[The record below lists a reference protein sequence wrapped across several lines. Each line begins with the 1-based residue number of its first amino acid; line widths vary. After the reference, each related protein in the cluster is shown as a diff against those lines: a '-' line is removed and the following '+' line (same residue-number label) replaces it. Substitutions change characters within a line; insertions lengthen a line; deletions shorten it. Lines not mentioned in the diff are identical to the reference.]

1 MNIAVV
7 DDIASER
14 ALLSGIIGEYAALCR
29 LALPVTEFDSAES
42 FLSVYRPFSFFAIFM
57 DIYMDGMNGVEAA
70 AEIRKTDADAHIIF
84 LTTSNAHMP
93 EAFHLHAYDYLD
105 KPASRGR
112 LFAVLDDLL
121 KQHTSNS
128 NAPQLS
134 FSSDRIKVSIPYP
147 DVRLVRTA
155 KSNYIEVFDTAGN
168 AYLTHMTFSTAK
180 ELLEKDGRFLSLNRG
195 LLVNMDE
202 VVDIEEGICTL
213 KDGMTLP
220 VNVRK
225 TKSIM
230 DIFQNYM
237 FEKIR
242 KEGRDR
248 RTRK

>member
-1 MNIAVV
+1 
-7 DDIASER
+7 
-14 ALLSGIIGEYAALCR
+14 
-29 LALPVTEFDSAES
+29 
-42 FLSVYRPFSFFAIFM
+42 
-57 DIYMDGMNGVEAA
+57 
-70 AEIRKTDADAHIIF
+70 
-84 LTTSNAHMP
+84 
-93 EAFHLHAYDYLD
+93 
-105 KPASRGR
+105 
-112 LFAVLDDLL
+112 
-121 KQHTSNS
+121 
-128 NAPQLS
+128 
-134 FSSDRIKVSIPYP
+134 
-147 DVRLVRTA
+147 
-155 KSNYIEVFDTAGN
+155 
-168 AYLTHMTFSTAK
+168 MTFSTAK